1 MPGIHRRSR
10 AQAKEKTRVN
20 AKKVLLLSAVL
31 FLISGKTA
39 VPYPW
44 NATYPYGMQAT
55 NASSSQVQA
64 IYDDWASE
72 CITSSGAGG
81 YRRVQTPGNTPPID
95 PPATDSISEGI
106 GYGMLFAVYFSDQP
120 LFNDLWNYEKL
131 HLDSDGLM
139 NWDITDTGA
148 VRGYNSATD
157 GDQDIAFSLVM
168 ADREWGSGTYC
179 YLTNAAV
186 EITKL
191 KTYDCDASDYH
202 LKPDDMWDGVEF
214 PCYYMPAWYTEFGVV
229 NPSEASFWAN
239 VENKCNSN
247 LAAGRN
253 QNTGLV
259 AENLNHD
266 GTVYGANT
274 YWYNSCRVPWRYA
287 IDYAWNGDSFS
298 QTETNMLA
306 VFFNNIGP
314 SNILDGYDVATG
326 AATGTDNNSAF
337 VGPAACSLMSLSQ
350 TASNQNSLNGFYTW
364 LNNYGYDGYY
374 YDGALAIM
382 SMLLMSG
389 NFPKSFY
396 TPTITPVVSPT
407 PTSTISPVLSPTPTY
422 TITPV
427 PQPTLTPAPY
437 YPAKGLM
444 IYPDPLNRV
453 NGLQNMTL
461 RVNLSKQE
469 TYVWIRVYTFAM
481 RKVFEGY
488 ETVPNTTAAG
498 WQDIPLVNTRN
509 YLISTGAANGL
520 YYYTVC
526 DLQNGNLN
534 RISQAET
541 FIILR

>member
-1 MPGIHRRSR
+1 M
-10 AQAKEKTRVN
+10 N
-20 AKKVLLLSAVL
+20 LKKVLLLSAAL

-44 NATYPYGMQAT
+44 NVTYPYGMQAT
-55 NASSSQVQA
+55 NASSAQVQA
-64 IYDDWASE
+64 IYNAWASA

-81 YRRVQTPGNTPPID
+81 YRRVQNPGNTPPTD
-95 PPATDSISEGI
+95 PPATDSVSEGI
-106 GYGMLFAVYFSDQP
+106 GYGMIMAVYFSDQS
-120 LFNDLWNYEKL
+120 LLNDLWNYEKIYI
-131 HLDSDGLM
+131 DSDGLM
-139 NWDITDTGA
+139 NWDIADTGT
-148 VRGYNSATD
+148 VSGYGSATD
-157 GDQDIAFSLVM
+157 GDEDIAFSLVM
-168 ADREWGSGTYC
+168 AGREWGSSGTYN
-179 YLTNAAV
+179 YISLAAA

-191 KTYDCDASDYH
+191 KNYDCSASDYH
-202 LKPDDMWDGVEF
+202 LKPGDGWDDCEF
-214 PCYYMPAWYTEFGVV
+214 PSYYMPAWYTEFGVV
-229 NPSEASFWAN
+229 NPGEASFWAN

-247 LAAGRN
+247 LATGIN
-253 QNTGLV
+253 PGTGLV
-259 AENLNHD
+259 AETLNHN
-266 GTVYGANT
+266 GTVYGTNT
-274 YWYNSCRVPWRYA
+274 YGYNSCRVPWRYA
-287 IDYAWNGDSFS
+287 IDYVWNGDPAA
-298 QTETNMLA
+298 QTETGLLA
-306 VFFNNIGP
+306 AFFNNIGP
-314 SNILDGYDVATG
+314 ANILDGYDVATG
-326 AATGTDNNSAF
+326 AANGLYNDSAF
-337 VGPAACSLMSLSQ
+337 VGPAGCSLMSLSQ

-374 YDGALAIM
+374 YDGALAVM

-389 NFPKSFY
+389 NFPKYFY

-407 PTSTISPVLSPTPTY
+407 P
-422 TITPV
+422 
-427 PQPTLTPAPY
+427 QPALTPAPY

-444 IYPDPLNRV
+444 IYPNPLNRA

-461 RVNLSKQE
+461 RINLSKQE

-488 ETVPNTTAAG
+488 ETVPNATAAG